1 MDEATN
7 AAALLADRVAV
18 VTGAGG
24 GIGAATARLFAQHGA
39 QVVVADIDANLA
51 GRTVDDI
58 SSSGGSAVAIVAD
71 VRDADQVDGLARSVL
86 DRFGRVDVL
95 VNNVGHWL
103 RHPGN
108 FVDTDPRLW
117 DELYRINLHHVFLV
131 SHAFLPAMI
140 DRQRRRDR
148 QRLVAGRAARLPGGS
163 GVRRLQSRRHPVHP
177 QSRGPGGPRR
187 RARQRD
193 RPRRHRIAPGALL
206 AVAVRRG
213 TDAVAAMGS
222 GRTDGAA
229 RGPGPRDPFP
239 GLGPVGVRH
248 RPHDPHRRRYRR
260 GGRLVPLIA
269 PDPTGN
275 GRIALSRR
283 SFKRLLRRH
292 AAGGQMGVPSKDVG
306 CPGPGPLG
314 IFWLRRSP
322 VPRSPRES

>member
-71 VRDADQVDGLARSVL
+71 VRDADQVAGLARSVL

-140 DRQRRRDR
+140 DRQAGAIVNVSSLEGLRGYPEDPVYAAFKAAVIQFTRSLAVQVGRD
-148 QRLVAGRAARLPGGS
+148 
-163 GVRRLQSRRHPVHP
+163 GVRINAIGPDVTESLQVPYSQWLSPEEQTLWPQWVPVGRMGLP
-177 QSRGPGGPRR
+177 EDQ
-187 RARQRD
+187 ARV
-193 RPRRHRIAPGALL
+193 ILFL
-206 AVAVRRG
+206 ASDLSAFVTG
-213 TDAVAAMGS
+213 HTIP
-222 GRTDGAA
+222 TDG
-229 RGPGPRDPFP
+229 G
-239 GLGPVGVRH
+239 
-248 RPHDPHRRRYRR
+248 
-260 GGRLVPLIA
+260 
-269 PDPTGN
+269 TG
-275 GRIALSRR
+275 
-283 SFKRLLRRH
+283 
-292 AAGGQMGVPSKDVG
+292 AAGGWFRSS
-306 CPGPGPLG
+306 
-314 IFWLRRSP
+314 RRPNREWTNRP
-322 VPRSPRES
+322 VAP